1 MCSEPVVVCS
11 AQEMQGKRTRGRNVV
26 ASAPENPKAPS
37 RPKTRLI
44 IFDLH
49 SILCNIVHV
58 RSGEPLRRGDYVDAR
73 EALQFQFPA
82 LIIPRSG
89 KGRRLVTA
97 REDVRTFLEKV
108 SALAHVVI
116 WTSMSEE
123 IAAAIVAWLCGT
135 SLKPPMLLSQQHCT
149 KLYSVK
155 LRRLFMSADGAAATG
170 QHFKELELLWR
181 GELRLPFADGFVPS
195 VHNTLLVDSSPL
207 ACHLN
212 PRGSCIFPKPWG
224 GPEDPETDLGTNLLH
239 IVEAV
244 IQAEDSPPDVVNAVF
259 ENLLKA
265 RDVSVG
271 GVTKALKR
279 SGFHKRV
286 RPSKDVLMNL

>member
-1 MCSEPVVVCS
+1 MAVRDIVETSDVVV
-11 AQEMQGKRTRGRNVV
+11 AAALYEVV
-26 ASAPENPKAPS
+26 QRKIEAAVYE
-37 RPKTRLI
+37 
-44 IFDLH
+44 
-49 SILCNIVHV
+49 C
-58 RSGEPLRRGDYVDAR
+58 RRG
-73 EALQFQFPA
+73 
-82 LIIPRSG
+82 
-89 KGRRLVTA
+89 
-97 REDVRTFLEKV
+97 
-108 SALAHVVI
+108 
-116 WTSMSEE
+116 
-123 IAAAIVAWLCGT
+123 CG
-135 SLKPPMLLSQQHCT
+135 
-149 KLYSVK
+149 Y
-155 LRRLFMSADGAAATG
+155 GAAFQGVGVIVERRASSTFRRRVRAISS
-170 QHFKELELLWR
+170 QYIAL
-181 GELRLPFADGFVPS
+181 
-195 VHNTLLVDSSPL
+195 DSSPL